1 MTEHIKTLCMYAFF
15 FALLYLGI
23 EWREFLTMYQVLM
36 WALVWLLIASSLFAA
51 GSESIKRDLV
61 EADKRTGPVMSAIYW
76 ALKLLLAS
84 ATALSGSPVL
94 AAMMV
99 IAFAFT
105 YGASR
110 HAVNSAK
117 ESK

>member
-1 MTEHIKTLCMYAFF
+1 
-15 FALLYLGI
+15 
-23 EWREFLTMYQVLM
+23 MYQVLM
-36 WALVWLLIASSLFAA
+36 WAFVLVLIAASFFAA
-51 GSESIKRDLV
+51 GSESVKRDLV
-61 EADKRTGPVMSAIYW
+61 EADKRTGPAMSAIYW

-99 IAFAFT
+99 ISFAFS